1 MRREKDLVP
10 VRNKLMFIT
19 GDCHFVQTILL
30 LRPRPRVFVGVC
42 RYIMHHLADA
52 LSPHEQA
59 KLPPAKRFTADDV
72 ASPEDAG
79 CSLACRTNREWQM
92 ARWTRVFGLFIIF
105 ICTVGLQYTF
115 GIMLVEFEK
124 SHQQHAPLLLV
135 VGTVSFGVMDASA
148 VLSGFAI
155 EKLGTRTTCMLG
167 GVLAGMALA
176 LSSLATQAW
185 HLVLTYGLILG
196 VGHSLSL
203 FSGILIVN
211 QIFVKRRSLAAALGS
226 LGGGVG
232 TLFWSVLVPYLLQHC
247 GLVWT
252 LRLLAAIVSFC
263 LLCSGSILT
272 DPDCQTEAQH
282 HALRERKR
290 GSGQRQDGAV
300 LRCYADLCCWG
311 SLCTTRRLNLR
322 LVLLG

>member
-1 MRREKDLVP
+1 MEEMRGALY
-10 VRNKLMFIT
+10 
-19 GDCHFVQTILL
+19 CHFVQTGK
-30 LRPRPRVFVGVC
+30 RTVAPAASCFVRVG
-42 RYIMHHLADA
+42 RYMQHPLADA

-59 KLPPAKRFTADDV
+59 KLPLAKRFTADDV
-72 ASPEDAG
+72 ASPGEEG
-79 CSLACRTNREWQM
+79 CSLACRMNREWQM

-135 VGTVSFGVMDASA
+135 VGSFSFGVMDASA

-211 QIFVKRRSLAAALGS
+211 QLFVKRRSLAAALGS

-263 LLCSGSILT
+263 LLCSGFILT

-282 HALRERKR
+282 NAPRVRNR
-290 GSGQRQDGAV
+290 GSVQRQDGV
-300 LRCYADLCCWG
+300 VSRCYADLCCSG
-311 SLCTTRRLNLR
+311 SLCATRRLNLR